1 MQQTLRKLWSQ
12 TLLPMLSRP
21 VRLQVA
27 ALCWRE
33 GATGREVLLVTSR
46 GTGRWVIP
54 KGWPMAGKT
63 SAQSAAQEAWE
74 EAGVR
79 KGYFTDVP
87 LGSYHYGKRHDSGA
101 VEPLETLVYAVEV
114 TDLRDDFPEAD
125 QRSRQWF
132 SPKEAATLVDEPE
145 LSAILARF

>member
-12 TLLPMLSRP
+12 TLQPMLSRP

-27 ALCWRE
+27 ALCWRQGE
-33 GATGREVLLVTSR
+33 AGREVLLITSR

-87 LGSYHYGKRHDSGA
+87 LGRFHYDKRLDSGA

-125 QRSRQWF
+125 QRNRQWF
-132 SPKEAATLVDEPE
+132 PAAEAATLVDEPE
-145 LSAILARF
+145 LRALLSSF

>member
-1 MQQTLRKLWSQ
+1 MQKTLRKLWSQ

-87 LGSYHYGKRHDSGA
+87 LGSYHYGKRLDSGA

-114 TDLRDDFPEAD
+114 TELRDDFPEAD
-125 QRSRQWF
+125 QRNRQWF
-132 SPKEAATLVDEPE
+132 PPKEAARLVDEPE
-145 LSAILARF
+145 LSAILSRF